1 MTGFWHI
8 TWLISPELLI
18 ESLVLSAIAA
28 ATLSLLVIFG
38 GPVDKP
44 RERGVH
50 LRPTP
55 TSGGLAVMAG
65 AALVIG
71 AIVYLNSALIPGNL
85 RDGLLLFGFASLMGL
100 SGALDDLI
108 DMPPQWRLG
117 FQIGLCLI
125 FAYYYRVTTLSFGGG
140 LIVYVPPFFGLI
152 GSAAWLLLGINAINF
167 MDGSNGLAPGTQ
179 AIALL
184 VISLLIIIMAP
195 FSPLGSYLGVIL
207 LICVCALGAHLGF
220 LPFNL
225 PLGRAFQ
232 GDAGALFGGAL
243 ITGACL
249 VIKAYAVGSVWF
261 GGFLLAPLLV
271 DVVLTL
277 VVRIRQR
284 KNLFRP
290 HKEHLYQL
298 WLQRRDPSHGRL
310 AIRIWM
316 LCAISGLTG
325 LGARLLNA
333 FLHYDVRFY
342 ALVVILAIYS
352 ACWLSIRKRL
362 MVEPGAS
369 LTASAKP

>member
-1 MTGFWHI
+1 
-8 TWLISPELLI
+8 
-18 ESLVLSAIAA
+18 
-28 ATLSLLVIFG
+28 
-38 GPVDKP
+38 
-44 RERGVH
+44 
-50 LRPTP
+50 
-55 TSGGLAVMAG
+55 MAG

-71 AIVYLNSALIPGNL
+71 AIVYLYSPLIPGNL

-108 DMPPQWRLG
+108 DMPAQWRLG

-140 LIVYVPPFFGLI
+140 LIVQVPPTLGLI

-167 MDGSNGLAPGTQ
+167 MDGSNGLATGTQ
-179 AIALL
+179 AIALC
-184 VISLLIIIMAP
+184 VISLLIVIMAP
-195 FSPLGSYLGVIL
+195 FSPLGSYLGIIL
-207 LICVCALGAHLGF
+207 IICVCAAGAQLGF

-225 PLGRAFQ
+225 PLNKAFQ

-249 VIKAYAVGSVWF
+249 VLKAYSVGSVWF

-277 VVRIRQR
+277 AVRIRQR

-298 WLQRRDPSHGRL
+298 WLQRRDPSHGKL
-310 AIRIWM
+310 ALKIWA

-325 LGARLLNA
+325 LGARLLNS
-333 FLHYDVRFY
+333 FLHWDVRFY
-342 ALVVILAIYS
+342 ALVFILAIYS
-352 ACWLSIRKRL
+352 AGWLGIRKRL
-362 MVEPGAS
+362 FGQPWSPG
-369 LTASAKP
+369 LTADARP